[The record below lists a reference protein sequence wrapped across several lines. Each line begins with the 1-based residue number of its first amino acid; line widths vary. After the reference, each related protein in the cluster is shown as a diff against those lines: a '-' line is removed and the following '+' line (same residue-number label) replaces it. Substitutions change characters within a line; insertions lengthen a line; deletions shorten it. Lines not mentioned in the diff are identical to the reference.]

1 MTLKILIAAL
11 LLAPAAQAAQ
21 PLPVLRTEPIP
32 GGSIFW
38 VKNTGTQPVTA
49 FLIELVNYP
58 GSYYSLWQ
66 DEAAAALIA
75 PGAEKRIQV
84 TNMTVGAVPDYV
96 KLQAA
101 LFADGS
107 SAGIPEKVAQMVER
121 RRFTLATIRELI
133 ARIEK
138 AQAASTPSADLIAE
152 LKQWAGSFQ
161 PARRA
166 DPTAQ
171 TTINNAAARG
181 VISETTASLEAHS
194 AADTLARLRANEK
207 SLAAGKPAL

>member
-1 MTLKILIAAL
+1 MAIRVLSAVLL
-11 LLAPAAQAAQ
+11 PLLAVSAAE
-21 PLPVLRTEPIP
+21 PLPVLRTEPIG

-38 VKNTGTQPVTA
+38 IKNTGSQPVTA
-49 FLIELVNYP
+49 FLIELANYP

-66 DEAAAALIA
+66 DESAGELIA

-107 SAGIPEKVAQMVER
+107 SAGIPEKITQLVER
-121 RRFTLATIRELI
+121 RRSNLAITRELI
-133 ARIEK
+133 ARIGK
-138 AQAASTPSADLIAE
+138 GGPKADLITG
-152 LKQWAGSFQ
+152 LKAWEETMQ

-171 TTINNAAARG
+171 ATINQSAARG
-181 VISETTASLEAHS
+181 IIADAIESLNAHS
-194 AADTLARLRANEK
+194 PEETLARLRASEQA
-207 SLAAGKPAL
+207 LAASKPPL

>member
-1 MTLKILIAAL
+1 MLLKLLTAAL
-11 LLAPAAQAAQ
+11 FLAQAGRAAQ
-21 PLPVLRTEPIP
+21 PLPVLHTEPIP
-32 GGSIFW
+32 GGSVFR
-38 VKNTGTQPVTA
+38 VANTGSQPVTA

-58 GSYYSLWQ
+58 GSYYSLWE
-66 DEAAAALIA
+66 DEAAADLIA

-107 SAGIPEKVAQMVER
+107 SAGVPEKVAQMVER

-138 AQAASTPSADLIAE
+138 AQAASTPVPDLVAA
-152 LKQWAGSFQ
+152 LKGWAQSLQ

-166 DPTAQ
+166 DPTAPA
-171 TTINNAAARG
+171 TINNAAARAA
-181 VISETTASLEAHS
+181 ISEAAAALESRTPAE
-194 AADTLARLRANEK
+194 ALARLRAGEK
-207 SLAAGKPAL
+207 SLAASKPVL

>member
-1 MTLKILIAAL
+1 MTLKILAAAL
-11 LLAPAAQAAQ
+11 FLAQAGPAAQ
-21 PLPVLRTEPIP
+21 PLPVLHTEPIP
-32 GGSIFW
+32 GGSIFR

-66 DEAAAALIA
+66 DEAAGDLIA

-107 SAGIPEKVAQMVER
+107 AAGIPEKIAQMVER
-121 RRFTLATIRELI
+121 RRFILATIRELI

-138 AQAASTPSADLIAE
+138 AQAASTPPADLIAA
-152 LKQWAGSFQ
+152 LQQWAQSLQ

-171 TTINNAAARG
+171 ATINNAAARDA
-181 VISETTASLEAHS
+181 ISKTVASLESGSPAE
-194 AADTLARLRANEK
+194 TLAHLRAHEK
-207 SLAAGKPAL
+207 SLAAAKPLL

>member
-1 MTLKILIAAL
+1 
-11 LLAPAAQAAQ
+11 
-21 PLPVLRTEPIP
+21 VLRTEPIP

-38 VKNTGTQPVTA
+38 VKNTGSQPVTA

-66 DEAAAALIA
+66 DEAAADLIA

-107 SAGIPEKVAQMVER
+107 SAGLADKIAQMVER
-121 RRFTLATIRELI
+121 RRFTLATIREL
-133 ARIEK
+133 ASRIEK
-138 AQAASTPSADLIAE
+138 AQAASTPRADLVAA
-152 LKQWAGSFQ
+152 LKQWAESLQ

-171 TTINNAAARG
+171 ATINNAAARG
-181 VISETTASLEAHS
+181 VISETASSLESQS
-194 AADTLARLRANEK
+194 AEETLAHLRASEK
-207 SLAAGKPAL
+207 TLAGSKPAL

>member
-1 MTLKILIAAL
+1 MKILIAAL
-11 LLAPAAQAAQ
+11 LLASAAPAAQ
-21 PLPVLRTEPIP
+21 PLPILRTEPIP

-66 DEAAAALIA
+66 DEAAAGLIA

-121 RRFTLATIRELI
+121 RRYTLATIRELI
-133 ARIEK
+133 ARIQK
-138 AQAASTPSADLIAE
+138 AQSASTPPADLIAA
-152 LKQWAGSFQ
+152 LKQWAESFQ
-161 PARRA
+161 SARRA

-181 VISETTASLEAHS
+181 AISETIASLESHS
-194 AADTLARLRANEK
+194 PAETLARLRANEK
-207 SLAAGKPAL
+207 SLAASKPTL

>member
-1 MTLKILIAAL
+1 MPLRSLAAGL
-11 LLAPAAQAAQ
+11 LLALAGSAAQ
-21 PLPVLRTEPIP
+21 PLPVLRTEPTA

-38 VKNTGTQPVTA
+38 VRNDGSQPVTA

-66 DEAAAALIA
+66 DETAADLIA

-107 SAGIPEKVAQMVER
+107 VAGVPEKIAQLIER
-121 RRFTLATIRELI
+121 RRFTLGTIRELI

-138 AQAASTPSADLIAE
+138 AHAGSAPKADLAAS
-152 LKQWAGSFQ
+152 LKQWADSLQ

-171 TTINNAAARG
+171 TTINQSAARG
-181 VISETTASLEAHS
+181 VIADTAAWLDAHS
-194 AADTLARLRANEK
+194 AAETVSRLRAGEK
-207 SLAAGKPAL
+207 ALGASKPAL

>member
-1 MTLKILIAAL
+1 MTLKILTAAL
-11 LLAPAAQAAQ
+11 LLAQAAPAAQ

-66 DEAAAALIA
+66 DEAAAVLIA

-107 SAGIPEKVAQMVER
+107 SAGIPEKVTQMVER

-138 AQAASTPSADLIAE
+138 AKASSTAPADLIAA
-152 LKQWAGSFQ
+152 LKQWAESLL

-181 VISETTASLEAHS
+181 AISEAAAFLESHS
-194 AADTLARLRANEK
+194 PEETLAHLRANEK